1 MIRSIF
7 IFYLLK
13 SIELSDGSLRTAV
26 LLPHASVRSQIK
38 LLVNAVVSTEK
49 IAKVYGK
56 ICKTLSDSIY

>member
-38 LLVNAVVSTEK
+38 LLVNVVVSTEK

-56 ICKTLSDSIY
+56 ISETLSDSIY